1 MQIIYVN
8 EENIEELQK
17 SATASAMALGYFDGV
32 HLGHQKVITKAKEKA
47 MEHQL
52 ALAVLSFFPHPKS
65 VLLPNYEVKYLEP
78 IEQKAE
84 KLAKLGVDIFYIV
97 EFTKELAKLPPDT
110 FLNRYVVGLQAK
122 EISCGFDYTYG
133 SKASG
138 NVETLAVY
146 AAKQQIGL
154 TVVDEFKW
162 NEEKISSTRIRKCL
176 QAGKLYELPQLLGT
190 YHTTKYC
197 QRGGVLPYYSLPNIG
212 DYRVLIYTSDG
223 LIPCIATVLC
233 KKRVQFQHDLKAL
246 PTIMTI
252 QWVDEYDS
260 NQTFQSYA

>member
-47 MEHQL
+47 AEHQL

-138 NVETLAVY
+138 NVETLAIY

-223 LIPCIATVLC
+223 LISCIATVLC
-233 KKRVQFQHDLKAL
+233 KKRVQFHHDLKAL

-252 QWVDEYDS
+252 QWVDEYDP
-260 NQTFQSYA
+260 NQAFQSYA

>member
-1 MQIIYVN
+1 VQIIYVN

-47 MEHQL
+47 VEHQL

-97 EFTKELAKLPPDT
+97 EFTKELAKLPPNT

-233 KKRVQFQHDLKAL
+233 KKRVQFHHDLKAL

>member
-32 HLGHQKVITKAKEKA
+32 HLGHQQVITKAKERA
-47 MEHQL
+47 TQHQL

-84 KLAKLGVDIFYIV
+84 KLASLGVDIFYVV

-110 FLNRYVVGLQAK
+110 FLTRYVAGLQAK

-138 NVETLAVY
+138 NIETLAVY
-146 AAKQQIGL
+146 AATHQIGL
-154 TVVDEFKW
+154 TVVNEFKW
-162 NEEKISSTRIRKCL
+162 QEEKISSTRIRECL
-176 QAGKLYELPQLLGT
+176 RAGKLYEIFQLLGT

-197 QRGGVLPYYSLPNIG
+197 QRSGVLPYYSLPKTG
-212 DYRVLIYTSDG
+212 RYRVFISTADG
-223 LIPCIATVLC
+223 LIPCMATVLC
-233 KKRVQFQHDLKAL
+233 QKRVQFHHDVKVL
-246 PTIMTI
+246 PRMVTI
-252 QWVDEYDS
+252 QWVSECEPVKAL
-260 NQTFQSYA
+260 QSYA